1 MVIKIRNKAMQVIK
15 AIQAM
20 QVIKA
25 IQIKMLK

>member
-1 MVIKIRNKAMQVIK
+1 MIKIRNKAMQVIK